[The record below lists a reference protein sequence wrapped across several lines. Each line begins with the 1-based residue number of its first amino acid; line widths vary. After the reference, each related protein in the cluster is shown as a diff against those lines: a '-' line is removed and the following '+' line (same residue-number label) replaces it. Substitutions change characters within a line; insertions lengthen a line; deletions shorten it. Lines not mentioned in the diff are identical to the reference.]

1 MLQWTLEYMYL
12 FEYNPAIFLLG
23 IYLEKSII
31 QLVILKSLSTTG
43 KSWTI
48 CDSVSIVAF
57 SSWLPVTPSCFFTCL
72 EFESVPGPS
81 LEDPMTSST
90 IEGAFLCYTQSMRV
104 DSLCQ
109 VLKKYLKIKSA
120 NPENSS
126 TEVYVKEAFYIT
138 RQTQPIAYM

>member
-1 MLQWTLEYMYL
+1 
-12 FEYNPAIFLLG
+12 
-23 IYLEKSII
+23 
-31 QLVILKSLSTTG
+31 
-43 KSWTI
+43 
-48 CDSVSIVAF
+48 
-57 SSWLPVTPSCFFTCL
+57 
-72 EFESVPGPS
+72 
-81 LEDPMTSST
+81 
-90 IEGAFLCYTQSMRV
+90 MRV